1 MEGFWGGAPSIFV
14 FLSLAT
20 VGSWTAVGGRPELQ
34 EWGPSGG
41 RMGRIFEV
49 GVGETGGSWAEHLS
63 ADKSSGPRS
72 KLGSEGEV

>member
-1 MEGFWGGAPSIFV
+1 MEDQREGWE
-14 FLSLAT
+14 
-20 VGSWTAVGGRPELQ
+20 ELQ

-49 GVGETGGSWAEHLS
+49 GVGVTGGSWAEHLS